1 MPCYLQLLKAKI
13 HGARVTEA
21 RLDYD
26 GSLTLDAAI
35 MEAAGLIAGEKVLV
49 ANLTSGSRFETYLIE
64 GRRGSSEVCVNGAAA
79 HLARPGDTLII
90 MAFKF
95 VPEDEASIHRPV
107 LVYLDRKNRIV
118 RLKKELPQEKEILN
132 LD

>member
-1 MPCYLQLLKAKI
+1 MPGYLQLLKAKI

-26 GSLTLDAAI
+26 GSLTLDGAI
-35 MEAAGLIAGEKVLV
+35 MKAAGLLAGEKVLV

-64 GRRGSSEVCVNGAAA
+64 GSNGSCEVCVNGAAA
-79 HLARPGDTLII
+79 HLAQPGDTLII
-90 MAFKF
+90 MAFKY
-95 VPEDEASIHRPV
+95 VPENEASSHRPV
-107 LVYLDRKNRIV
+107 LVYLDRKNKIV
-118 RLKKELPQEKEILN
+118 RLKKEFPQEKEVIN